1 MTGTVKDLRRVI
13 DEAKTRLNTYDRR
26 TILFIDEIHRFS
38 KSQQDALLHAVEN
51 RTVIMI
57 GATTEN
63 PYFEVNSALLSR
75 GRVVELEH
83 LKDEDIATLIER
95 ALEAPQGLNGK
106 FSADEDT
113 VKTICTLAA
122 GDARSALTTLELAS
136 EIAVTR
142 PDTEGTPAPAAGERY
157 PITVDD
163 VKIANPRRGF
173 S

>member
-1 MTGTVKDLRRVI
+1 MPCC
-13 DEAKTRLNTYDRR
+13 
-26 TILFIDEIHRFS
+26 
-38 KSQQDALLHAVEN
+38 HAVEN

-136 EIAVTR
+136 RDCRHAS
-142 PDTEGTPAPAAGERY
+142 RY
-157 PITVDD
+157 
-163 VKIANPRRGF
+163 RGNA
-173 S
+173 SACGGGALSHHRG

>member
-1 MTGTVKDLRRVI
+1 
-13 DEAKTRLNTYDRR
+13 
-26 TILFIDEIHRFS
+26 
-38 KSQQDALLHAVEN
+38 
-51 RTVIMI
+51 MI

-95 ALEAPQGLNGK
+95 ALEAPRGLNGK

-122 GDARSALTTLELAS
+122 GDARSALTTLELP
-136 EIAVTR
+136 IPR
-142 PDTEGTPAPAAGERY
+142 ERRRR
-157 PITVDD
+157 
-163 VKIANPRRGF
+163 RRG
-173 S
+173 SAIPSPWMT

>member
-1 MTGTVKDLRRVI
+1 M
-13 DEAKTRLNTYDRR
+13 
-26 TILFIDEIHRFS
+26 
-38 KSQQDALLHAVEN
+38 
-51 RTVIMI
+51 
-57 GATTEN
+57 
-63 PYFEVNSALLSR
+63 
-75 GRVVELEH
+75 
-83 LKDEDIATLIER
+83 
-95 ALEAPQGLNGK
+95 NGK

-173 S
+173 RTTKTVTCTTTSSVRLLSLCAVVTPMPRSIGSRA

>member
-1 MTGTVKDLRRVI
+1 M
-13 DEAKTRLNTYDRR
+13 
-26 TILFIDEIHRFS
+26 
-38 KSQQDALLHAVEN
+38 
-51 RTVIMI
+51 
-57 GATTEN
+57 
-63 PYFEVNSALLSR
+63 
-75 GRVVELEH
+75 
-83 LKDEDIATLIER
+83 
-95 ALEAPQGLNGK
+95 NGK

-163 VKIANPRRGF
+163 VKIANPRRCLLYT
-173 S
+173 SRCV